1 MKFGIR
7 GKLIGLFTI
16 VLVLAL
22 GSVGVGSYLQSA
34 DLLKDEMY
42 ANADSL
48 LELISEEVHTY
59 FDMHLSSVR
68 MMGANDNVK
77 NVYSKFNAENDM
89 MSSFVDY
96 IDEYSDVM
104 YVYLGTERKDFYI
117 WPEAEIPEGY
127 DATERLGINK
137 LKLRIRQF
145 GQIRM

>member
-68 MMGANDNVK
+68 MMGSNDNVK

-89 MSSFVDY
+89 MGSLWITSMN
-96 IDEYSDVM
+96 IQM
-104 YVYLGTERKDFYI
+104 
-117 WPEAEIPEGY
+117 
-127 DATERLGINK
+127 
-137 LKLRIRQF
+137 
-145 GQIRM
+145 